1 MELRVTLY
9 SRDGDGV
16 IQPPRTKKNSG
27 DILCPHE
34 VRNIKFHSIQPSPQ
48 YRKWEAG
55 CKRAAIYDRTAPAIT
70 YEVNCSALIYRD
82 RNSGDAVGYYQA
94 IADCLE
100 HLGIVQNDR
109 LIVSWDGTRLDKD
122 AINPRVEVTLTAIT
136 GAQHDLGLGLS
147 AEETRKAAIAAKRA
161 RSAARKAARG

>member
-55 CKRAAIYDRTAPAIT
+55 CKRAAIFDRTAPAIT

-100 HLGIVQNDR
+100 HLGIVVNDR
-109 LIVSWDGTRLDKD
+109 LIVSWDGTRLLKD
-122 AINPRVEVTLTAIT
+122 TVNPRVEVTLTAT
-136 GAQHDLGLGLS
+136 AGAQQGLGLGPS
-147 AEETRKAAIAAKRA
+147 TEEQRKSAIAAKRA